1 MIVHTENPAEIK
13 RLIAAHPAAI
23 VDFSTQW
30 CGPCK
35 RLAAEL
41 QAVDGRYGEKVAI
54 IEVDKDAVRDR
65 SASSDAAAEKGFSY
79 ELPFYKDVSE
89 LGGVPVIVFFKD
101 GKIIEKVLDAGE
113 PKKGMIF
120 GLIPGLKAPGNQSIS
135 IEEIMLREKMV
146 ARRGG

>member
-1 MIVHTENPAEIK
+1 VIVHTEDPDEIK
-13 RLIAAHPAAI
+13 RLIASHPAAI

-35 RLAAEL
+35 KLELEL
-41 QAVDGRYGEKVAI
+41 QTVDGRYGANLAI
-54 IEVDKDAVRDR
+54 IKVDKDAVRDR
-65 SASSDAAAEKGFSY
+65 SASSDAVAEKGFSDD
-79 ELPFYKDVSE
+79 LPFYKDVSD

-101 GKIIEKVLDAGE
+101 GKLIDKVLDAGE